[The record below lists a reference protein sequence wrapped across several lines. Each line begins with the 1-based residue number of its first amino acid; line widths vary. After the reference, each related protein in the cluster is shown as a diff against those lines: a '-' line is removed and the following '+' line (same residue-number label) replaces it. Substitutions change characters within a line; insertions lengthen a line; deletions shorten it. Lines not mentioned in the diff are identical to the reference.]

1 MNKKI
6 IVGIT
11 SSGSVGLIQGQL
23 KYFKKI
29 GYTTYLLAPRT
40 EKSKAY
46 CENEGCELLAIDIK
60 REINLFRDFISFIR
74 ILIIF
79 IKIRPD
85 IVNLGT
91 PKVSLL
97 GMVAARLIG
106 VKRRIYTC
114 RGLRYEH
121 EAGIKRKILVMMERI
136 TSRSAHEVNCIS
148 FSVKNRG
155 IADSIFSDAVSSVIH
170 LGSSN
175 GLDLDYFNPQ
185 GISELEKNSLR
196 VKLNLE
202 GVFVFGF
209 LGRIIDR
216 KGITELIEAFLK
228 IYDENNN
235 VRLLVVGPIEEVQL
249 KNKEIIDL
257 LRSHSGIVWPG
268 RTDNVPLHLSI
279 MDVFVLPAWWEGF
292 GNVLIQ
298 AAAMG
303 VAVISTNGTGTI
315 DAVSDGYNGI
325 LVPVKDEISL
335 ERAMLK
341 LFNDDRMRLEMGENG
356 RTWAKNFDR
365 RIIWEGINKL
375 YLMK

>member
-1 MNKKI
+1 
-6 IVGIT
+6 
-11 SSGSVGLIQGQL
+11 
-23 KYFKKI
+23 
-29 GYTTYLLAPRT
+29 
-40 EKSKAY
+40 
-46 CENEGCELLAIDIK
+46 
-60 REINLFRDFISFIR
+60 
-74 ILIIF
+74 
-79 IKIRPD
+79 
-85 IVNLGT
+85 
-91 PKVSLL
+91 
-97 GMVAARLIG
+97 
-106 VKRRIYTC
+106 
-114 RGLRYEH
+114 
-121 EAGIKRKILVMMERI
+121 MMERI

-268 RTDNVPLHLSI
+268 RTDDVPLHLSI

-335 ERAMLK
+335 EIAMLK

-365 RIIWEGINKL
+365 GIIWEGINKL
-375 YLMK
+375 YLKK